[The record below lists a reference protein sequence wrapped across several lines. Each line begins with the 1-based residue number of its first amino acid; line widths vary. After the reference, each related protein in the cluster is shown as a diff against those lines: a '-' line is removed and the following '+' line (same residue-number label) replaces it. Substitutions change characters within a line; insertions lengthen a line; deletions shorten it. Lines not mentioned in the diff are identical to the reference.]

1 MKGESMTT
9 FIFFYSIIGI
19 LFDAIIMMPILKRIH
34 QFDIIPLH
42 SIILMGILTPII
54 YPLIIIVS
62 TISAIKYYIHQ
73 Q

>member
-1 MKGESMTT
+1 MST
-9 FIFFYSIIGI
+9 FIFFYLTIGL
-19 LFDAIIMMPILKRIH
+19 LFDGVIMIPVLRRIH
-34 QFDIIPLH
+34 QCDIVPLY

>member
-1 MKGESMTT
+1 MKGE
-9 FIFFYSIIGI
+9 FNDNFYFFYSIIGI

-34 QFDIIPLH
+34 QFDIIPLY

>member
-1 MKGESMTT
+1 MTT

-42 SIILMGILTPII
+42 SIILIGILTPII

-62 TISAIKYYIHQ
+62 TISAISYKLKGENE
-73 Q
+73 